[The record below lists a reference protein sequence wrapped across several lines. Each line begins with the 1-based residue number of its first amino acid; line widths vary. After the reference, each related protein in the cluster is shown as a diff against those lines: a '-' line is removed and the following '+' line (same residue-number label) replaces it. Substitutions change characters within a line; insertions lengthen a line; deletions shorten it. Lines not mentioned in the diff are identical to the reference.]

1 MDTARKMRNKA
12 AMYLLRNTPNNNAK
26 TLESKQKFRN
36 AMKVY
41 LDGGRSYK
49 NGKKLGTLVS
59 NGLFI
64 YSSIPRKGSS
74 SSKNSNFK
82 KGLKNGAKASSL
94 YWMPGIVTRDVLRSI
109 NIGSLF
115 KEKSPNSSPNK
126 RTAKSVRI

>member
-41 LDGGRSYK
+41 LYGGRSYK

-64 YSSIPRKGSS
+64 YSSIPRKGS

-94 YWMPGIVTRDVLRSI
+94 YWMPGIVTRDVLRGI

-115 KEKSPNSSPNK
+115 KEKINSSPNK
-126 RTAKSVRI
+126 RNNKNKTGKF